1 MRRSVERWRNGTADP
16 GCSLFSLE
24 RATIPGLRRTTFA
37 LRRARETSRNG
48 AVYFQPASLS
58 QAAISAGCVF
68 SQAVTER
75 VSSDDIL
82 PFMHEQ

>member
-1 MRRSVERWRNGTADP
+1 MERWRNGAP
-16 GCSLFSLE
+16 LIRGLRCFSLE
-24 RATIPGLRRTTFA
+24 RVTIPGLRRTTFV
-37 LRRARETSRNG
+37 LRWARETLRNA

-58 QAAISAGCVF
+58 QAAISAGWVF